1 MQGDMNGDKPALGRG
16 QDDRLV
22 LLVEDDEVLAEVVIE
37 VLSTVAK
44 VTWAESAERALE
56 LLPQRRWDLIV
67 ADIELPEANGIEFI
81 GRAKETDSTL
91 STLIVSGR
99 SSFDYAIGAIRAGA
113 DDYMTKPLEPT
124 ALIAKV
130 EELMAETAH
139 RREAGRQRVL
149 AIGAHPDDVEIGVGG
164 ILLRHAD
171 SGDDVSILT
180 LTGGEHGGS
189 VGQRAAES
197 ERAAELI
204 GARLFHTGLPD
215 TSVTDGG
222 ETIAEIKA
230 VIDEVEPTTI
240 YTHTSHDVH
249 QDHRNIH
256 HATLVAARQIPRVLC
271 YQAPSST
278 VDFRPTRFVSIDA
291 YLDRKIEAI
300 AAYDSQ
306 VEIRSY
312 LDDEL
317 LRSTARYWARFANCR
332 YVEPLE
338 VVRDADIAEPLERP
352 AAPAQI
358 GVPADAR

>member
-1 MQGDMNGDKPALGRG
+1 M
-16 QDDRLV
+16 
-22 LLVEDDEVLAEVVIE
+22 
-37 VLSTVAK
+37 
-44 VTWAESAERALE
+44 TWAGSAERALE
-56 LLPQRRWDLIV
+56 LLPERRWDLIV

-81 GRAKETDSTL
+81 GSAREADSTL

-130 EELMAETAH
+130 EELMEATTA
-139 RREAGRQRVL
+139 RRAAGRQRVL
-149 AIGAHPDDVEIGVGG
+149 AVGAHPDDVEIGVGG

-171 SGDDVSILT
+171 AGDEVSILT

-189 VGQRAAES
+189 VGLRAAES
-197 ERAAELI
+197 ERAAALI
-204 GARLFHTGLPD
+204 GARLFHTDLPD

-222 ETIAEIKA
+222 DTIGEIKS
-230 VIDEVEPTTI
+230 VIDEVQPTTI
-240 YTHTSHDVH
+240 YTHTPRDVH
-249 QDHRNIH
+249 QDHRNVH
-256 HATLVAARQIPRVLC
+256 HATLVAARQVPRVLC

-291 YLDRKIEAI
+291 FLDRKIEAI
-300 AAYDSQ
+300 QAYRSQ

-312 LDDEL
+312 LDAEL
-317 LRSTARYWARFANCR
+317 LRSTARYWARFANSR

-338 VVRDADIAEPLERP
+338 VVRDADLADPVDQS
-352 AAPAQI
+352 AAPARI
-358 GVPADAR
+358 GVSADAR